1 MPTGATGYRDQN
13 LRTVSTW
20 RAFILDPVVPRNQV
34 FRTANNLYISRMS
47 VSPRHPRDYG
57 GMFSVKNLD
66 DGSPIVEQVVLGGRL
81 LLITE
86 KCTYAVQMADQIDPG
101 RTNPALPHNFQ
112 QKLFDYGVDSELLCR
127 SLLHAKVMFRKEF
140 QKIDIER
147 ARQLSFDFL
156 SELLAMDE
164 AARNFQAAEAAAIEK
179 ARRHS
184 LADGSLALPA
194 VGNVRTLC
202 KTFAQKADHG
212 AGALLEIVRL
222 FYGAKSD
229 WSDFQELVKS
239 QHGEADNFYKVLEL
253 TVPFLQM
260 IRNARNC
267 LEHRNVVGAT
277 TTDFT
282 LEANGQI
289 GLPSIAIDFRG
300 SVVERCPI
308 SEFMVGVAKTLLD
321 SFEMITL
328 HMCAKNI
335 QPFAGMSMTIAPL
348 SDEKR
353 RAWHVRFA
361 YGGYNADGQFLPCG

>member
-1 MPTGATGYRDQN
+1 
-13 LRTVSTW
+13 
-20 RAFILDPVVPRNQV
+20 
-34 FRTANNLYISRMS
+34 MS

-57 GMFSVKNLD
+57 GVFTVKNLN
-66 DGSPIVEQVVLGGRL
+66 DGSPIVEQFVLGGRL

-86 KCTYAVQMADQIDPG
+86 KCTYAIQMADQIDPG
-101 RTNPALPHNFQ
+101 RTNPALPHNLQ
-112 QKLFDYGVDSELLCR
+112 QKIFDYGVESELLCR

-140 QKIDIER
+140 QQIDIER

-164 AARNFQAAEAAAIEK
+164 AARDFQAAEAAAIEI
-179 ARRHS
+179 ARGHS
-184 LADGSLALPA
+184 LTDGSLALAA

-222 FYGAKSD
+222 FYGEMKKSN
-229 WSDFQELVKS
+229 WSDFQELVKGRY
-239 QHGEADNFYKVLEL
+239 GESDNFYKVLEL

-260 IRNARNC
+260 IRNARDC

-277 TTDFT
+277 TSDFT
-282 LEANGQI
+282 LEADGKI

-300 SVVERCPI
+300 SVVERCSI
-308 SEFMVGVAKTLLD
+308 SEFMEGAVKTLLD

-335 QPFAGMSMTIAPL
+335 QTFAGMPMTIARV
-348 SDEKR
+348 SDEQR
-353 RAWHVRFA
+353 QAWHVRFA
-361 YGGYNADGQFLPCG
+361 YGGYNANGQFMPCG